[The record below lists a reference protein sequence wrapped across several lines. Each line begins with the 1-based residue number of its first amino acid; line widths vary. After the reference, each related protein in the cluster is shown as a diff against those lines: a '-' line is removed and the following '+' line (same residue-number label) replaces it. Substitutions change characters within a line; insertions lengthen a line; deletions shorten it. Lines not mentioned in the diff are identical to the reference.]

1 MNSTVLSI
9 ITVSAFEEDR
19 LKNTLDSISNLP
31 SQIEHILIVPLTDIN
46 SIKIWDE
53 YKNKFNSKIFFDSK
67 AGIYPAMDLG
77 AQNALGKYI
86 LFLNAGDVISENFSA
101 SETIQLL
108 TTSNHDAV
116 VFQTEFDWRGSINL
130 SRKNFDDFIL
140 QKHDGYVSHQS
151 VVISK
156 KAYLEYA
163 FFDFRFKIAAD
174 FKQLLSIWLH
184 NNFDLTE
191 LRFTKV
197 EYPKESATHN
207 RQGRYETFVIL
218 MTCLPRRYRIKAGV
232 QFIVNQM
239 YF

>member
-31 SQIEHILIVPLTDIN
+31 CQIEHILVVPSTDLN
-46 SIKIWDE
+46 SIKIWEGYED
-53 YKNKFNSKIFFDSK
+53 KLNSKIFFDSK

-86 LFLNAGDVISENFSA
+86 LFLNAGDLISKDFSA
-101 SETIQLL
+101 SKTIQLL
-108 TTSNHDAV
+108 TISNRDAV

-130 SRKNFDDFIL
+130 SKQNFENFIL
-140 QKHDGYVSHQS
+140 QKHEGYISHQS

-156 KAYLEYA
+156 QAYLDYA
-163 FFDFRFKIAAD
+163 YFDFKFRIAAD
-174 FKQLLSIWLH
+174 FKQLLLIWSH
-184 NNFDLTE
+184 NNFDSTE
-191 LRFTKV
+191 LIFTKV
-197 EYPKESATHN
+197 EFPKESATYN
-207 RQGRYETFVIL
+207 RRGRYETFVIL
-218 MTCLPRRYRIKAGV
+218 MTTLPPKYKLKVGIK
-232 QFIVNQM
+232 FLINQI